1 MEQFG
6 IVEILL
12 AIISILLLFIF
23 LKLNSFLNQMQINKK
38 IEYMYNDDHLKQR
51 GDMFQQQKEYLEL
64 ISSDIEKVKSDLE
77 DMKYVSDIFYK
88 YKLPDQRERDV
99 LDQVSIDNEVFDG
112 IANAGRHRT

>member
-1 MEQFG
+1 M
-6 IVEILL
+6 L
-12 AIISILLLFIF
+12 
-23 LKLNSFLNQMQINKK
+23 
-38 IEYMYNDDHLKQR
+38 
-51 GDMFQQQKEYLEL
+51 QQQKEYLEL